1 MPVAD
6 NLEGFEI
13 ESGIV
18 AVHGLDKNSWF
29 ALIRK
34 NVALGGIEFEF
45 CYFNSL
51 VTSKGTV
58 EVGKCNAVP

>member
-6 NLEGFEI
+6 NFEVFI
-13 ESGIV
+13 TESGIV
-18 AVHGLDKNSWF
+18 AVLGLNKNSWVT
-29 ALIRK
+29 LIRK
-34 NVALGGIEFEF
+34 NVAPGGIEFEF

>member
-6 NLEGFEI
+6 NLDSFVI

-18 AVHGLDKNSWF
+18 AVHRLGKNSWF
-29 ALIRK
+29 TLIRK
-34 NVALGGIEFEF
+34 NVAPGGIEFEF
-45 CYFNSL
+45 CYFNSF

>member
-6 NLEGFEI
+6 NFEVFVT

-18 AVHGLDKNSWF
+18 AIHGLDKNSWVT
-29 ALIRK
+29 LIRK
-34 NVALGGIEFEF
+34 NVAPGGIEFKF
-45 CYFNSL
+45 CYFNSF
-51 VTSKGTV
+51 VTPKRAV